1 MRAASPSPPELSS
14 ERYDRRRSVRL
25 KIERPA
31 YASLTV
37 TRTQPPAWMRIV
49 DISETGM
56 AIQPT
61 FPFETGKRLASF
73 LNLPESPALIET
85 AAEVIRIDA
94 SWRAGIQFHAMPEDS
109 LCALRHWLSSQR
121 IREPFAERA
130 NLRLV
135 PPRSVRRSIGDMAM
149 PEDPGMCTHPDYTAL
164 LAAVEAVQP
173 QVEAAGADRDAALQL
188 ITRRAQ
194 TFTQANGAALALTEG
209 GEMVC
214 RASVEDAPP
223 SGARFAIGSGFSGEC
238 VRSGLPLRC
247 DDSETDP
254 RVDRFNCRCLG
265 IRSILAVPLRSE
277 SAVIGLLEVFSRHPH
292 AFGSQEELVLLRL
305 AKMAAAASAPA
316 RSRADFP
323 GEGED
328 DSEAE
333 TAPDRNELGRVPG
346 WIGFLIKAAITIAFV
361 IFGVNRIWEGDGFNH
376 LRSSAAPATAVSMR
390 PLDPASDHLTTGLPE
405 LLQLADEGDAA
416 AQFALGVRYEMG
428 SGVPQDDQEAVRW
441 FNKAAEQDEP
451 GAQGALAA
459 YYWAGRGIPADPVKA
474 YFWSILA
481 EAGGDEASKSRAAL
495 LASRLNR
502 SQILY
507 AQQQASDWMA
517 QHRPP
522 RPAASVE

>member
-14 ERYDRRRSVRL
+14 EKYDRRRSVRL

-31 YASLTV
+31 YASLTG
-37 TRTQPPAWMRIV
+37 TRTQPPAWMKIV

-61 FPFETGKRLASF
+61 FPLETGKQLASF

-85 AAEVIRIDA
+85 AAEVVRMDA
-94 SWRAGIQFHAMPEDS
+94 SWRAGIQFHAMSEDS

-121 IREPFAERA
+121 IREPFPEPP

-135 PPRSVRRSIGDMAM
+135 PPAGGHRDTSEMAT
-149 PEDPGMCTHPDYTAL
+149 PEDPGMRTHPDFTAL
-164 LAAVEAVQP
+164 LAAVEAVYP
-173 QVEAAGADRDAALQL
+173 QLEAVAGDRDAALQL

-194 TFTQANGAALALTEG
+194 SFTQANGAALALTEG
-209 GEMVC
+209 EEMVC
-214 RASVEDAPP
+214 RASVDDAPP

-238 VRSGLPLRC
+238 VRSGSPLRC

-265 IRSILAVPLRSE
+265 IRSILAVPIRAH
-277 SAVIGLLEVFSRHPH
+277 SAVIGLLEAFSRHPH
-292 AFGSQEELVLLRL
+292 AFGSQEELILLRL
-305 AKMAAAASAPA
+305 AKMAAAASAPP
-316 RSRADFP
+316 STADFP
-323 GEGED
+323 PAIEED
-328 DSEAE
+328 SVAE
-333 TAPDRNELGRVPG
+333 TSPDRSALGRAPG

-376 LRSSAAPATAVSMR
+376 FPGSAAPATAVSLP
-390 PLDPASDHLTTGLPE
+390 PLDTASDHLTTGLPE

-428 SGVPQDDQEAVRW
+428 SGVQQDDQEAVRW
-441 FNKAAEQDEP
+441 FNKAAEQDDP

-459 YYWAGRGIPADPVKA
+459 YYWAGRGIPADLAKA

>member
-31 YASLTV
+31 YASLTG

-61 FPFETGKRLASF
+61 FPLETGKQLASF

-85 AAEVIRIDA
+85 AAEVMRIDV

-130 NLRLV
+130 SLRLV
-135 PPRSVRRSIGDMAM
+135 PPTSGRRYTSDIAA
-149 PEDPGMCTHPDYTAL
+149 PEDPGMRTHPDYTAL

-173 QVEAAGADRDAALQL
+173 QVEAVAADRDAALQL

-209 GEMVC
+209 EEMVC
-214 RASVEDAPP
+214 RASVDDAPP
-223 SGARFAIGSGFSGEC
+223 NGARFSIGSGFSGEC

-265 IRSILAVPLRSE
+265 IRAILAVPLRAQ
-277 SAVIGLLEVFSRHPH
+277 SAIIGLLEVFSRHPRFRITGGTH
-292 AFGSQEELVLLRL
+292 SP
-305 AKMAAAASAPA
+305 AAGENGCGGERAGRIDA
-316 RSRADFP
+316 RSSTR
-323 GEGED
+323 
-328 DSEAE
+328 
-333 TAPDRNELGRVPG
+333 
-346 WIGFLIKAAITIAFV
+346 
-361 IFGVNRIWEGDGFNH
+361 
-376 LRSSAAPATAVSMR
+376 
-390 PLDPASDHLTTGLPE
+390 
-405 LLQLADEGDAA
+405 
-416 AQFALGVRYEMG
+416 
-428 SGVPQDDQEAVRW
+428 
-441 FNKAAEQDEP
+441 
-451 GAQGALAA
+451 
-459 YYWAGRGIPADPVKA
+459 GRG
-474 YFWSILA
+474 
-481 EAGGDEASKSRAAL
+481 
-495 LASRLNR
+495 
-502 SQILY
+502 
-507 AQQQASDWMA
+507 
-517 QHRPP
+517 
-522 RPAASVE
+522 